1 MRHYVT
7 SMAAPPR
14 APGRIRLRS
23 ARTHFFWDVP
33 VALAF
38 VGGVERRA
46 PDADASMAA
55 ARRRSRRP
63 GGGMSAPAPSVA
75 PSPSSPRVNGPV
87 LSYASRGTGPSVP
100 RMVAVAGLAVVA
112 GFVLVTI
119 FNQI

>member
-55 ARRRSRRP
+55 ARNSSRRP
-63 GGGMSAPAPSVA
+63 GGWYECACAFRGPFARSPAPEQ
-75 PSPSSPRVNGPV
+75 PRHYLREPGRRQGP
-87 LSYASRGTGPSVP
+87 L
-100 RMVAVAGLAVVA
+100 
-112 GFVLVTI
+112 
-119 FNQI
+119 